1 MTCTHT
7 AVASAWNPMEL
18 MEYHVQFSMKM
29 KIMKVEQS
37 WKGAEE
43 ETKVWRGGEIV
54 ECMEWEKW

>member
-1 MTCTHT
+1 MK
-7 AVASAWNPMEL
+7 L

-29 KIMKVEQS
+29 KRMKVEQS
-37 WKGAEE
+37 WKDAEE